1 MNFNQK
7 IKKKLLMDNSLL
19 SEKSLRESKKFNN
32 KEEEFEF
39 YKKNYITLEKN
50 LHKYETKIK
59 TLENSNKKLQQFVN
73 ENARGGNNT
82 STQFFL
88 PSEFKKLWENLTQT
102 ELLAPFDNF
111 INNYIFIC
119 NICQDLTIITYNE
132 TKDIIEKKVDSLLIC
147 LGVKNN
153 SNEKRLEIISKFIPF
168 FQEHFLEIF
177 KLNKDNIENIKNQ
190 LIKISNSYNFNFEK
204 KDLEEAIKDKQFN
217 ILLEGL
223 FGLCLHML
231 LHEPLLTFNIE
242 KYEKRKIKYYYYDK
256 KEFQCIEGFG
266 NEKTPCLIILPPPLL
281 RNSFPFNGMKAAVYL
296 IENPSQDIIE
306 QCNFYQREK
315 DNKKK
320 FNDIKKNGEKNNF
333 IIDNNNNFNVN
344 KEKVKIELF
353 KSPITVLNE
362 NIKTIEIGKEIN
374 KDDKEKNKKKNL
386 ELDMNNIQD
395 NNITEKENI
404 IQSNSIINIDLIS
417 NDSDNDN
424 NNKKEIR
431 LKSQKLLDK
440 EEEKN
445 QQIQKIET
453 PSNKKIYDYNI
464 YEKVSTPKNKKI
476 DPSYNNYIKNTNLLN
491 TERVPKN
498 NIFERPPLFKED
510 VKNKQTLTP
519 NYKNDKIGY
528 KYNLE
533 NKKNENTPVSH
544 LYSKYPSQNFDEMNY
559 NNYINTSMY
568 SIPTFNFEKNK
579 NIKKRV
585 SNYSNNNSFSNT
597 KFVNSY
603 YQKDENLKGKSDYN
617 YLFNTISHNYNI
629 NNQNLNDLYKK
640 YSDYLSYD
648 NMNYHSNYNSNTNDN
663 YIASVREIYQ
673 KRYNNN
679 NINNNN
685 NNEMYK
691 NNYLRNYNIN
701 NYNNNYNLNKIGI
714 DYLKRK
720 YNINS
725 ENENQNKFQSYSFNY

>member
-1 MNFNQK
+1 
-7 IKKKLLMDNSLL
+7 
-19 SEKSLRESKKFNN
+19 
-32 KEEEFEF
+32 
-39 YKKNYITLEKN
+39 
-50 LHKYETKIK
+50 
-59 TLENSNKKLQQFVN
+59 
-73 ENARGGNNT
+73 
-82 STQFFL
+82 
-88 PSEFKKLWENLTQT
+88 
-102 ELLAPFDNF
+102 
-111 INNYIFIC
+111 
-119 NICQDLTIITYNE
+119 
-132 TKDIIEKKVDSLLIC
+132 
-147 LGVKNN
+147 
-153 SNEKRLEIISKFIPF
+153 
-168 FQEHFLEIF
+168 
-177 KLNKDNIENIKNQ
+177 
-190 LIKISNSYNFNFEK
+190 
-204 KDLEEAIKDKQFN
+204 
-217 ILLEGL
+217 
-223 FGLCLHML
+223 ML

-333 IIDNNNNFNVN
+333 IIDNNDNINVN

-603 YQKDENLKGKSDYN
+603 YQKDENIKGKSNYN

-679 NINNNN
+679 NISNNN